1 MSSVLYQCT
10 LVLFHISVLASDIED
25 TSCSI
30 SYIVYARRNIPIHLV
45 QDMDVLTS

>member
-1 MSSVLYQCT
+1 MIPVLYQCT
-10 LVLFHISVLASDIED
+10 LVLFHISVLAIDIED

-45 QDMDVLTS
+45 QDADIFTS